1 MSMKFEVHPNG
12 WNLDRDDRP
21 LILTKSGISMSSL
34 NSSYE
39 DVNPLLEEC
48 CVTQSSGKKRIPG
61 TASPKQRSFVFP
73 GMRRNTQQ
81 IVKKKSDERKKVMS
95 ILTGKIKE
103 NSKVYLKQFKNSK
116 KKSYKKTD
124 NIQGAKIEISTSIE
138 GMTDRNTKI
147 SDSLGSICTQFSNES
162 SEDKMSKPIGRRT
175 RLDNHSDE
183 NSILSDSSNISHTN
197 SKKESM
203 HSRNISLDNSFQS
216 FCSSKGSKWRRR
228 RKQITVQ
235 SGNKEPSIIDQIVIL
250 NNNSPKNLVIDYS
263 SEGEHAKGLLRNN
276 CGEESPINCGE
287 ESPVSC
293 GGIDMYLSVLG
304 DLCFCQETLHVRD
317 KKFVGRV
324 IGLKDVDY

>member
-39 DVNPLLEEC
+39 DDNPLLEEC
-48 CVTQSSGKKRIPG
+48 CVTQSSGKKGIPG

-138 GMTDRNTKI
+138 EM
-147 SDSLGSICTQFSNES
+147 SES

-175 RLDNHSDE
+175 QLDNHLDE
-183 NSILSDSSNISHTN
+183 NSILSYSSNISYTN

-203 HSRNISLDNSFQS
+203 HSRNISLDNSLQS

-235 SGNKEPSIIDQIVIL
+235 PGNKEPSIVDQIVIL

-263 SEGEHAKGLLRNN
+263 SEGEYTKGLLRNN

-287 ESPVSC
+287 EYPVSC
-293 GGIDMYLSVLG
+293 GGIDMYLSALG
-304 DLCFCQETLHVRD
+304 DLFFCQETLHVRD